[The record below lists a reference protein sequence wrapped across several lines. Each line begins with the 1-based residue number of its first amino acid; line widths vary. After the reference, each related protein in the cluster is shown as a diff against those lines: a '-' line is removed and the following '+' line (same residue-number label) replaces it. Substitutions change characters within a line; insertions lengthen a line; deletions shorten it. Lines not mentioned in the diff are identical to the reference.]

1 MTRTE
6 TKNDSLKAAWVLM
19 DMFCS
24 AVVHGYYGI
33 RADDQDCVCNRSDRR
48 PYYISREEEQ

>member
-1 MTRTE
+1 MKE

-19 DMFCS
+19 DLFCS

-33 RADDQDCVCNRSDRR
+33 RADDQDRVCNRSDRR

>member
-19 DMFCS
+19 DLFCS
-24 AVVHGYYGI
+24 AVVHGYCGTWP
-33 RADDQDCVCNRSDRR
+33 DTQDCIRDRSDCGHH
-48 PYYISREEEQ
+48 YISREEE

>member
-19 DMFCS
+19 DLFCS

-33 RADDQDCVCNRSDRR
+33 RANDQDRICYRSDRQ
-48 PYYISREEEQ
+48 PYYISCEEEQ